1 MIMRTDRQAKGS
13 GAQRHRGLIDRSHL
27 ARQTLGD
34 RGLEAE
40 VLRLYDVMART
51 YFERIELSTDR
62 DQLAANMQALRMAS
76 AGVGAFGIAERA
88 AQAEAAIAEG
98 APIDPEWVEDLNM
111 AVTEVSTLIR
121 ALLAEF
127 DE

>member
-1 MIMRTDRQAKGS
+1 MAMSTKIRPEGE
-13 GAQRHRGLIDRSHL
+13 GAQRHKGPIDRVHL

-62 DQLAANMQALRMAS
+62 EQLAANMQALRMAS
-76 AGVGAFGIAERA
+76 AGIGAWGIAERA
-88 AQAEAAIAEG
+88 AAAEAAIIDG
-98 APIDPEWVEDLNM
+98 APVDPEWIEDLNM
-111 AVTEVSTLIR
+111 AVTEVSAMIE